1 LLAESKS
8 GFIAW
13 QKYMSDTTESLVKGG
28 HKFIECLVP
37 DFNGAAKGKSVSAKE
52 FEQSEIRIA
61 EAIFGQDVVGNWCED
76 HDLVDVADVD
86 MVLVPDITTLVTQPW
101 SGTTA
106 QCICDCESINGE
118 TLDLAPR
125 SILKQIIGRFEE
137 IGLLPVIAQEAEF
150 YLVQNN
156 PDPLHPLRAAPG
168 VSGRIPNSPRSFQVE
183 AMAEYAPFIEAMY
196 RYADAQGIELT
207 GTIQEMGEGQIEV
220 NFMHAGALRKADEMF
235 YFKRLVRQAAQDCGI
250 HATFMAKPMTGSPGS
265 AMHLHQSL
273 VDAETG
279 KNVFAGTEGGYSDRF
294 TAYLG
299 GLQKYTP
306 HIMALLAPHVN
317 SYRRFES
324 ADSCPTNVE
333 WGIDNRTTGF
343 RVPRSDAAA
352 TRIENRI
359 PGSDNNPYLA
369 IAASLACGYL
379 GLTEKLKP
387 GKPVKESAWDLD
399 YTIPRTL
406 RDSLE
411 MLSSCEP
418 LVDLFGERFVQL
430 YVDIKQREIDA
441 FSAVVTAWERE
452 HLLLTV

>member
-1 LLAESKS
+1 
-8 GFIAW
+8 
-13 QKYMSDTTESLVKGG
+13 MSDTTGSLEIGG
-28 HKFIECLVP
+28 HKFIECIVP
-37 DFNGAAKGKSVSAKE
+37 DVNGTAKGKSVSSKE
-52 FEQSEIRIA
+52 FAQSEIRLA
-61 EAIFGQDVVGNWCED
+61 EAIFGQDLLGNWCDD

-86 MVLVPDITTLVTQPW
+86 MVLVPDMTTLVTQPW
-101 SGTTA
+101 ADGTA
-106 QCICDCESINGE
+106 QCICDCQLINGE
-118 TLDLAPR
+118 NLDLAPR
-125 SILKQIIGRFEE
+125 SILKQIIGKFEDL
-137 IGLLPVIAQEAEF
+137 GLRPVVAQEAEF

-156 PDPLHPLRAAPG
+156 PDPLYPLRAAPG
-168 VSGRIPNSPRSFQVE
+168 VSGRIPNSPRSFQIE
-183 AMAEYAPFIEAMY
+183 AMAEYAPFIETMHQ
-196 RYADAQGIELT
+196 YASAQGIELT

-220 NFMHAGALRKADEMF
+220 NFMHADALRKADEMF
-235 YFKRLVRQAAQDCGI
+235 YFKRLARQAAQDSGF
-250 HATFMAKPMTGSPGS
+250 HATFMAKPMTHSPGS

-279 KNVFAGTEGGYSDRF
+279 TNVFADADGEFSDRF
-294 TAYLG
+294 GAYLG

-324 ADSCPTNVE
+324 AESCPTNVE

-343 RVPRSDAAA
+343 RVPRSDAPA

-359 PGSDNNPYLA
+359 PGSDNNSYLA

-379 GLTEKLKP
+379 GLMENLKP
-387 GKPVKESAWDLD
+387 DQPIKESAWDLD

-406 RDSLE
+406 RESLE

-418 LVDLFGERFVQL
+418 LVDLFGERFIKL
-430 YVDIKQREIDA
+430 YLDIKRREIDA
-441 FSAVVTAWERE
+441 FSEVVTAWERE